1 MIQAGKR
8 GRGPAA
14 LNYDELKKPK
24 GVSMTVSE
32 RVVGNVTILDV
43 SGNVTLN
50 DGAEQV
56 RDKVRSVLQQGQK
69 YLLVNLSKVSYMDSA
84 GLGELVQAYSTVAK
98 QGGKLK
104 LVSPTK
110 RLQDLLVITKL
121 ATVFDSFDDEA
132 TGIASFP
139 K

>member
-1 MIQAGKR
+1 
-8 GRGPAA
+8 
-14 LNYDELKKPK
+14 
-24 GVSMTVSE
+24 
-32 RVVGNVTILDV
+32 
-43 SGNVTLN
+43 
-50 DGAEQV
+50 
-56 RDKVRSVLQQGQK
+56 
-69 YLLVNLSKVSYMDSA
+69 MDSA

-121 ATVFDSFDDEA
+121 ATVFDSFDDETA
-132 TGIASFP
+132 AVNSFP

>member
-1 MIQAGKR
+1 
-8 GRGPAA
+8 
-14 LNYDELKKPK
+14 
-24 GVSMTVSE
+24 MTVSD
-32 RVVGNVTILDV
+32 RGVGNVTILDV

-98 QGGKLK
+98 QGGRLK

-110 RLQDLLVITKL
+110 RLKDLLVITKL
-121 ATVFDSFDDEA
+121 STVFDSFDDEA
-132 TGIASFP
+132 TGIASFS

>member
-1 MIQAGKR
+1 
-8 GRGPAA
+8 
-14 LNYDELKKPK
+14 
-24 GVSMTVSE
+24 MTVSD
-32 RVVGNVTILDV
+32 RTVGNVTILDV

-56 RDKVRSVLQQGQK
+56 RDKVRSVLQAGQK
-69 YLLVNLSKVSYMDSA
+69 FLLVNLAKVSYMDSA

-121 ATVFDSFDDEA
+121 ATVFDSFDDEE
-132 TGIASFP
+132 TGIASF

>member
-1 MIQAGKR
+1 
-8 GRGPAA
+8 
-14 LNYDELKKPK
+14 
-24 GVSMTVSE
+24 MTVSE
-32 RVVGNVTILDV
+32 RAVDSVTIIDIV
-43 SGNVTLN
+43 GNVTLN

-56 RDKVRSVLQQGQK
+56 RDKVRSILQQGQK
-69 YLLVNLSKVSYMDSA
+69 AILVNLSKVSYMDSA

-110 RLQDLLVITKL
+110 RLHDLLVITKL

-132 TGIASFP
+132 KAVASF

>member
-1 MIQAGKR
+1 MA
-8 GRGPAA
+8 
-14 LNYDELKKPK
+14 
-24 GVSMTVSE
+24 MTVSE
-32 RVVGNVTILDV
+32 RSVGDVTILDV

-56 RDKVRSVLQQGQK
+56 RDKVRSVLHQGRK
-69 YLLVNLSKVSYMDSA
+69 HLLVNLAKVSYMDSA
-84 GLGELVQAYSTVAK
+84 GLGELVQAYSAAAK
-98 QGGKLK
+98 AGGKLK

-132 TGIASFP
+132 AAVASFT

>member
-1 MIQAGKR
+1 
-8 GRGPAA
+8 
-14 LNYDELKKPK
+14 
-24 GVSMTVSE
+24 MTVSE
-32 RVVGNVTILDV
+32 RGVGNVTILDV

-50 DGAEQV
+50 DGAEQL

-98 QGGKLK
+98 QGGRLK

-121 ATVFDSFDDEA
+121 ATVFDSFDDEP
-132 TGIASFP
+132 TGIASFQ

>member
-1 MIQAGKR
+1 
-8 GRGPAA
+8 
-14 LNYDELKKPK
+14 
-24 GVSMTVSE
+24 MTVTE
-32 RVVGNVTILDV
+32 RTVGGITILDL
-43 SGNVTLN
+43 SGNVTLT

-56 RDKVRSVLQQGQK
+56 RDKVRSVLQQGHK
-69 YLLVNLSKVSYMDSA
+69 FVLVNVAKVSYMDSA

-121 ATVFDSFDDEA
+121 STVFDSFSDEA
-132 TGIASFP
+132 TAVASFGR
-139 K
+139 

>member
-1 MIQAGKR
+1 
-8 GRGPAA
+8 
-14 LNYDELKKPK
+14 
-24 GVSMTVSE
+24 MTVSE
-32 RVVGNVTILDV
+32 RVVDNVTILDV

-56 RDKVRSVLQQGQK
+56 RDKVRSVLQQGRK
-69 YLLVNLSKVSYMDSA
+69 FLLVNLSKVSYMDSA

-121 ATVFDSFDDEA
+121 ATVFDSFDDETA
-132 TGIASFP
+132 AVNSFP

>member
-1 MIQAGKR
+1 
-8 GRGPAA
+8 
-14 LNYDELKKPK
+14 
-24 GVSMTVSE
+24 MTVSE
-32 RVVGNVTILDV
+32 RGVGNVTILDV

-50 DGAEQV
+50 DGSEQL

-98 QGGKLK
+98 QGGRLK

-121 ATVFDSFDDEA
+121 ATVFDSFNDEPTA
-132 TGIASFP
+132 IASFP

>member
-1 MIQAGKR
+1 
-8 GRGPAA
+8 
-14 LNYDELKKPK
+14 
-24 GVSMTVSE
+24 MTVSD
-32 RVVGNVTILDV
+32 RAVGNVTILDV

-56 RDKVRSVLQQGQK
+56 REKVKSVLQQGHK
-69 YLLVNLSKVSYMDSA
+69 NVLVNLERVSYMDSA
-84 GLGELVQAYSTVAK
+84 GLGELVQAYSTVKK

-104 LVSPTK
+104 LVNPTK

-121 ATVFDSFDDEA
+121 STVFDSFDDEA
-132 TGIASFP
+132 AAVASYD